1 MHAMR
6 LDTKSLACTT
16 LALVFLLLSIG
27 VSVRLQNRARAADIT
42 TPEVGPVTETR
53 FPPLVVPEGFQAT
66 LFACDPL
73 IEYPSVIAVGPR
85 TGTLFVAHDYLTGLG
100 KEIVRRDEVQVITD
114 TALNIFLMNGRLV
127 SGVKIKE
134 DKGVVTIGDNQG
146 KVHEI
151 LRDEIEEMQVQPRS
165 TMPDGLEK
173 RLTDQEFLDLLA
185 FLLSQ
190 KKK

>member
-1 MHAMR
+1 
-6 LDTKSLACTT
+6 
-16 LALVFLLLSIG
+16 
-27 VSVRLQNRARAADIT
+27 
-42 TPEVGPVTETR
+42 
-53 FPPLVVPEGFQAT
+53 VPEGFQAT

>member
-1 MHAMR
+1 MTDRGDIDRGREVFAAAE
-6 LDTKSLACTT
+6 KSQCIKCHR
-16 LALVFLLLSIG
+16 IG
-27 VSVRLQNRARAADIT
+27 NEPGRI
-42 TPEVGPVTETR
+42 GPDLTGIGSR
-53 FPPLVVPEGFQAT
+53 FSRIH
-66 LFACDPL
+66 L
-73 IEYPSVIAVGPR
+73 IESILEPSR
-85 TGTLFVAHDYLTGLG
+85 TVAPSYET
-100 KEIVRRDEVQVITD
+100 
-114 TALNIFLMNGRLV
+114 LNIFLMNGRLV

-134 DKGVVTIGDNQG
+134 DKDVVTIGDNQG

-185 FLLSQ
+185 YLLSQ

>member
-1 MHAMR
+1 M
-6 LDTKSLACTT
+6 
-16 LALVFLLLSIG
+16 
-27 VSVRLQNRARAADIT
+27 
-42 TPEVGPVTETR
+42 
-53 FPPLVVPEGFQAT
+53 
-66 LFACDPL
+66 FACDPL

-100 KEIVRRDEVQVITD
+100 KEIVRRDEVRVITD

>member
-1 MHAMR
+1 M
-6 LDTKSLACTT
+6 
-16 LALVFLLLSIG
+16 
-27 VSVRLQNRARAADIT
+27 
-42 TPEVGPVTETR
+42 
-53 FPPLVVPEGFQAT
+53 PEGFQAT

>member
-1 MHAMR
+1 VAP
-6 LDTKSLACTT
+6 SY
-16 LALVFLLLSIG
+16 
-27 VSVRLQNRARAADIT
+27 
-42 TPEVGPVTETR
+42 ET
-53 FPPLVVPEGFQAT
+53 
-66 LFACDPL
+66 
-73 IEYPSVIAVGPR
+73 
-85 TGTLFVAHDYLTGLG
+85 
-100 KEIVRRDEVQVITD
+100 
-114 TALNIFLMNGRLV
+114 LNIFLMNGRLV

>member
-1 MHAMR
+1 M
-6 LDTKSLACTT
+6 
-16 LALVFLLLSIG
+16 
-27 VSVRLQNRARAADIT
+27 
-42 TPEVGPVTETR
+42 
-53 FPPLVVPEGFQAT
+53 
-66 LFACDPL
+66 FACDPL